1 MTNSVLKYDTWHDVL
16 IKNGFDTKEAR
27 SLIGFVSWNK
37 GDEFA
42 YLGREITEVLSDYEG
57 KVFAKDAVSTRYGD
71 KALLFFD
78 KDISEETSGKIFDVI
93 MNYEQ
98 DKVYSPNEVAHA
110 LD

>member
-1 MTNSVLKYDTWHDVL
+1 MHTTDLKHVTWHDIL
-16 IKNGFDTKEAR
+16 IKNGFDPYIAK

-42 YLGREITEVLSDYEG
+42 YLGREISEVLSGYEG
-57 KVFAKDAVSTRYGD
+57 RVFVKDAVSSAYGD
-71 KALLFFD
+71 KALLFFSQ
-78 KDISEETSGKIFDVI
+78 DITGSTANRMFEVI

-98 DKVYSPNEVAHA
+98 NKVYNPSEIIQR